1 MSEPRAV
8 DAAIL
13 VDDVTCRFGKR
24 AALDHLSLTVPRGTI
39 VGLVGPNG
47 AGKTTLIE
55 LTCGL
60 FPPASG
66 RILVFGRDAARQP
79 RDVRARIGVVPQ
91 ETALYEDLSAWRNLR
106 FAAALYGV
114 RDADRR
120 IAVLLDLVGLSE
132 RAHEPVRAFSG
143 GMQRRLALARALLHD
158 PALLLLDEPTVGVD
172 VETRHQLWAHIRGL
186 RAEGRTVLLATN
198 YLDEAEALCDRVAI
212 LRAGRLLAEDTPAAL
227 IGRAGRCL
235 DFVCT
240 PSERSRVAALL
251 RARVDVL
258 RLEETPAGV
267 TAYLATGA
275 AAEEV
280 ARAVIAATPVESF
293 RARSPDLAEV
303 FRALETAA

>member
-198 YLDEAEALCDRVAI
+198 YLDEAEALCNRAAI
-212 LRAGRLLAEDTPAAL
+212 LRAARLLAEDTPAAL
-227 IGRAGRCL
+227 I
-235 DFVCT
+235 
-240 PSERSRVAALL
+240 
-251 RARVDVL
+251 
-258 RLEETPAGV
+258 
-267 TAYLATGA
+267 
-275 AAEEV
+275 